1 MTSSASSSKLVP
13 VDESGCPTIE
23 GLLFKKNAH
32 GEWKKR
38 HGKLSNWY
46 FITNKPHHKKATNE
60 IKEKIDFREIAS
72 IGVYD
77 DILEIEM
84 LNGETLA
91 FKYDPKDPEGHS
103 IDDWYSAMSKRHK
116 WTKENAPPLENKV
129 TLLSKSTDECE
140 NETAE
145 GLNILSEHRIHITG
159 YLHKKSHNKYHG
171 FQERFVRVEGKYL
184 NYYKKKNDDKS
195 LGTASMETADFVR
208 PFDATAECNI
218 FEIQDENRVFV
229 FQTPSHNDMLKWV
242 NSINK
247 VITAYKEQKRASDE
261 AKLASQTPINVRIY
275 DEIGEIEFLAK
286 IEIELSELYPTIE
299 MEELTLKEH
308 ISCAG
313 IVVQYLLDFVTEI
326 QCFSSDKGKR

>member
-1 MTSSASSSKLVP
+1 MISRPTHSICIVTSTTLI
-13 VDESGCPTIE
+13 TITTTTV
-23 GLLFKKNAH
+23 LLSLHYHYNYNYCSTPATT
-32 GEWKKR
+32 
-38 HGKLSNWY
+38 S
-46 FITNKPHHKKATNE
+46 ITNTSITITTITVTTITTTTTTTTTTNPTTT
-60 IKEKIDFREIAS
+60 I
-72 IGVYD
+72 
-77 DILEIEM
+77 
-84 LNGETLA
+84 
-91 FKYDPKDPEGHS
+91 
-103 IDDWYSAMSKRHK
+103 
-116 WTKENAPPLENKV
+116 
-129 TLLSKSTDECE
+129 
-140 NETAE
+140 
-145 GLNILSEHRIHITG
+145 
-159 YLHKKSHNKYHG
+159 
-171 FQERFVRVEGKYL
+171 QERFVKVEGKYL